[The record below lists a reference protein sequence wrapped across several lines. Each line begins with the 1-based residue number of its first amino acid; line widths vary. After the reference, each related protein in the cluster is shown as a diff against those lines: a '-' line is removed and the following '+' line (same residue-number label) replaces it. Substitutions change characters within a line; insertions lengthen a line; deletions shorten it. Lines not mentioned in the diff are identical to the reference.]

1 MEWWQIF
8 GVVFVICT
16 VMFVYSSF
24 AEAAQRKKQMSLEIS
39 STKNNMLQNWNENEI
54 SRELIKLQ
62 GKPSMLVH
70 YVESIRQRFVER
82 QDVKTSAVRIAFL
95 EKQVNLLRLGNEYE
109 ALKNELALRRRGFE
123 NEVLKINLENQNLR
137 MGFADEA
144 AEREIRE
151 LENERRRIEQ
161 ELEVAKL
168 RKELDAINNPPVPT
182 QALSKAEKDAQTMKE
197 LEEKIARVTEKIEKI
212 EKYSVL
218 SEDERQRQV
227 NQLRNRLFDLE
238 ERQNDLL

>member
-8 GVVFVICT
+8 GVVFVVCT

-39 STKNNMLQNWNENEI
+39 STTNHMLQNWNEREI
-54 SRELIKLQ
+54 SRELLKLQ

-70 YVESIRQRFVER
+70 YVESVRQRFIER
-82 QDVKTSAVRIAFL
+82 QDLKTAAVRIAFL

-109 ALKNELALRRRGFE
+109 ALKNELALRRRGFD
-123 NEVLKINLENQNLR
+123 NEVLKIDLENQNIRL
-137 MGFADEA
+137 GFADEA
-144 AEREIRE
+144 AERKIKE

-182 QALSKAEKDAQTMKE
+182 PSLSKAEKDAQTMKE

-218 SEDERQRQV
+218 SEDDKQRQV